1 MPQCIKNS
9 LHVFMRITLELT
21 SYNPFIGNT
30 ELWLFGSLV
39 LGDGDIWRR
48 IRWERVSLIV
58 LRIADFKKMLLIC
71 IFSLVSDGKTLRT
84 SEFESEYR
92 ALKPRCPNPLKEPL
106 TPLICKWKVCK
117 DLMLL
122 LKKSAPRLTA
132 APLLRNAVTR
142 WNKQLLKRI
151 TWVCIWEDEKLIDM
165 NNLLWCDILYKW
177 NRRERVK
184 ANISHISRT

>member
-1 MPQCIKNS
+1 
-9 LHVFMRITLELT
+9 
-21 SYNPFIGNT
+21 
-30 ELWLFGSLV
+30 
-39 LGDGDIWRR
+39 
-48 IRWERVSLIV
+48 
-58 LRIADFKKMLLIC
+58 MLLIC

-84 SEFESEYR
+84 SEFEYG

-106 TPLICKWKVCK
+106 MPLICKWKVCK

-165 NNLLWCDILYKW
+165 NNLSWCNILYKW
-177 NRRERVK
+177 NRRESESKYFTYKQDLGIFIRNDLGVLLPCFNLLSEGQWTTFTGWHT
-184 ANISHISRT
+184 ANFQELLEIHKWFKHRAVTHRWIKLSHLPS